1 MVFRGRYQTSLGAR
15 NAASKKSRSAE
26 NWKIAELLVFS
37 GSLGKSEKS
46 LGNSNKMQPE
56 TIDLNRFGVEQGSSF
71 PIPHCFEEE
80 AFGFWRSPFLLRRFE
95 DALVSPG
102 SSNPSPDF
110 SIFRSGISIFL
121 IFLWILFGW
130 FWHRCDACEVPR
142 ARVVNLC

>member
-56 TIDLNRFGVEQGSSF
+56 TIDLNRFGLNKDPVF
-71 PIPHCFEEE
+71 LYPIALKRKPLDFDE
-80 AFGFWRSPFLLRRFE
+80 APFF
-95 DALVSPG
+95 
-102 SSNPSPDF
+102 
-110 SIFRSGISIFL
+110 
-121 IFLWILFGW
+121 
-130 FWHRCDACEVPR
+130 
-142 ARVVNLC
+142 